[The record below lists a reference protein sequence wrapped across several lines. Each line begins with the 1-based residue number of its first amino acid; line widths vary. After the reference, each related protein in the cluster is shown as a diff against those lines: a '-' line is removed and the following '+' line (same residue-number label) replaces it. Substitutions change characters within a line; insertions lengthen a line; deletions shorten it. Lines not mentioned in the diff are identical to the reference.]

1 MSVMLGPSNTIL
13 SMPRSG
19 IREINDLASQ
29 YPNVI
34 HLEIGQP
41 NFSTPEHISRAA
53 GEAAVNGFTY
63 YTPNSGI
70 PELREAIAT
79 KIQSFNGLA
88 AGVENVTVTTGGC
101 GALFTTLLTLCDP
114 GDAILLSDPT
124 WPNYEMMASLQGLEV
139 RHFPLRAED
148 GWLPNP
154 EEIEKQITP
163 NSRAMILVSPSNP
176 TGTMIGDDLM
186 RELLDLARQHNL
198 WVISDEV
205 YDEIT
210 FGKPAVS
217 AYGIDPDRVI
227 SVFSFSKTYAM
238 TGWRIGYTVARPDIA
253 AVLGNSQEPTTSC
266 VSSLSQIGALTALRG
281 PQDQVRM
288 MRDAYWER
296 RDLVTEMLSG
306 ADLPYA
312 RPEGAFYVWVDISQS
327 RLSDDEFARRMV
339 IDHRV
344 AVVPG
349 TTFGPGGGT
358 HVRVS
363 LATDTESLLEG
374 VSRLIK
380 AVRSGG

>member
-1 MSVMLGPSNTIL
+1 MMLGPSNTIR

-19 IREINDLASQ
+19 IREINDLASG
-29 YPNVI
+29 YPDVI
-34 HLEIGQP
+34 HLEMGQP

-53 GEAAVNGFTY
+53 GEAALNGFTT
-63 YTPNSGI
+63 YTPNAGI
-70 PELREAIAT
+70 PELREALAE
-79 KIQSFNGLA
+79 KLKDFNGIDVEA
-88 AGVENVTVTTGGC
+88 ENVTVTTGGC
-101 GALFTTLLTLCDP
+101 GALFTTLVTLCDP

-124 WPNYEMMASLQGLEV
+124 WPNYKMMAALQGLEV
-139 RHFPLRAED
+139 RHYPLRAED

-154 EEIEKQITP
+154 EVIEKQITP
-163 NSRAMILVSPSNP
+163 NCRAIILVSPSNP
-176 TGTMIGDDLM
+176 TGTMVGKGLM
-186 RELLDLARQHNL
+186 RELLDLARRHNL

-205 YDEIT
+205 YDAIT

-217 AYGIDPDRVI
+217 AYPFDSDRVI
-227 SVFSFSKTYAM
+227 SIFSFSKTYAM
-238 TGWRIGYTVARPDIA
+238 TGWRIGYTVTRPDIA
-253 AVLGNSQEPTTSC
+253 TALGNSQEPTTSC
-266 VSSLSQIGALTALRG
+266 VNSLSQMGALAALRG
-281 PQDQVRM
+281 PQDQVWA

-296 RDLVTEMLSG
+296 RDLVTEMLSR
-306 ADLPYA
+306 ADIAYA

-327 RLSDDEFARRMV
+327 RMSDNEFARRMV

-363 LATDTESLLEG
+363 LATDTDSLLEG

>member
-29 YPNVI
+29 YPDVI

-139 RHFPLRAED
+139 RHFPLRAKD

-176 TGTMIGDDLM
+176 TGTMIGEDLM

-266 VSSLSQIGALTALRG
+266 VSSLSQVGALTALRG

>member
-1 MSVMLGPSNTIL
+1 MLGPSNTIL

-139 RHFPLRAED
+139 RHFPLRAKD

-176 TGTMIGDDLM
+176 TGTMIGEDLM

>member
-1 MSVMLGPSNTIL
+1 MLGPSNTIS

-19 IREINDLASQ
+19 IREINDLASR
-29 YPNVI
+29 YPDVI

-63 YTPNSGI
+63 YTPNAGI
-70 PELREAIAT
+70 PELREAIAE
-79 KIQSFNGLA
+79 KLSSFNGIA
-88 AGVENVTVTTGGC
+88 AGPESVVVTTGGC
-101 GALFTTLLTLCDP
+101 GALFTSLLTLCDP

-139 RHFPLRAED
+139 RHYPLRAED

-163 NSRAMILVSPSNP
+163 NCRAMVLVSPSNP
-176 TGTMIGDDLM
+176 TGTMIGEDLM
-186 RELLDLARQHNL
+186 RELLDLARRHDL

-205 YDEIT
+205 YDAIT

-217 AYGIDPDRVI
+217 AYRIDPDRVV

-238 TGWRIGYTVARPDIA
+238 TGWRVGYTAARPDIA
-253 AVLGNSQEPTTSC
+253 ALLSKSQEPTTSC
-266 VSSLSQIGALTALRG
+266 VNSLSQIGALTALRG
-281 PQDQVRM
+281 PQHEVWV

-296 RDLVTEMLSG
+296 RDLVMEMLG
-306 ADLPYA
+306 KADIAFA

-327 RLSDDEFARRMV
+327 RLPDTEFARRMV

-349 TTFGPGGGT
+349 TTFGPGGGS
-358 HVRVS
+358 HVRIS
-363 LATDTESLLEG
+363 LATDTGPLLEG
-374 VSRLIK
+374 VSRIIK
-380 AVRSGG
+380 AIRAGG

>member
-1 MSVMLGPSNTIL
+1 MLGPSNTIL

-70 PELREAIAT
+70 PELREAIAE

-139 RHFPLRAED
+139 RHFPLRAKD

-176 TGTMIGDDLM
+176 TGTMIGEDLM

>member
-70 PELREAIAT
+70 PELREAIAA

-327 RLSDDEFARRMV
+327 RLSDGEFARRMV

>member
-1 MSVMLGPSNTIL
+1 MLGPSNTIK

-29 YPNVI
+29 YPGVI
-34 HLEIGQP
+34 HLEVGQP

-53 GEAAVNGFTY
+53 GDAALNGFTT
-63 YTPNSGI
+63 YTPNAGI
-70 PELREAIAT
+70 PELREAIAE
-79 KIQSFNGLA
+79 KLRKLNRIDA
-88 AGVENVTVTTGGC
+88 EPENVTVTTGGC
-101 GALFTTLLTLCDP
+101 GALFTTLVTLCDP

-124 WPNYEMMASLQGLEV
+124 WPNYGMMASLQGLEV
-139 RHFPLRAED
+139 RHYPLRAED

-163 NSRAMILVSPSNP
+163 NCRAMILVSPSNP
-176 TGTMIGDDLM
+176 TGTIIGEGLM
-186 RELLDLARQHNL
+186 RELLELARQHNL

-217 AYGIDPDRVI
+217 AYPIDSDRVI
-227 SVFSFSKTYAM
+227 SIFSFSKTYAM
-238 TGWRIGYTVARPDIA
+238 TGWRIGYAVARPDIA
-253 AVLGNSQEPTTSC
+253 VVLGNSQEPTTSC
-266 VSSLSQIGALTALRG
+266 VNSLSQIGALTALRG
-281 PQDQVRM
+281 PQDEVWA

-296 RDLVTEMLSG
+296 RDLVTDMLSR
-306 ADLPYA
+306 ADMPFA

-327 RLSDDEFARRMV
+327 RLSDNEFARRMV

-374 VSRLIK
+374 VSRLIQ
-380 AVRSGG
+380 AVRSPG

>member
-210 FGKPAVS
+210 FGEPAVS

>member
-1 MSVMLGPSNTIL
+1 MLGPSNTIK

-29 YPNVI
+29 YPGVI
-34 HLEIGQP
+34 HLEVGQP

-53 GEAAVNGFTY
+53 GDAALNGFTT
-63 YTPNSGI
+63 YTPNAGI
-70 PELREAIAT
+70 PELREAIAE
-79 KIQSFNGLA
+79 KLRKLNRIDA
-88 AGVENVTVTTGGC
+88 EPENVTVTTGGC
-101 GALFTTLLTLCDP
+101 GALFTTLVTLCDP

-124 WPNYEMMASLQGLEV
+124 WPNYGMMASLQGLEV
-139 RHFPLRAED
+139 RHYPLRAED

-163 NSRAMILVSPSNP
+163 NCRAMILVSPSNP
-176 TGTMIGDDLM
+176 TGTIIGEGLM
-186 RELLDLARQHNL
+186 RELLELARQHNL

-217 AYGIDPDRVI
+217 AYPIDSDRVI
-227 SVFSFSKTYAM
+227 SIFSFSKTYAM
-238 TGWRIGYTVARPDIA
+238 TGWRIGYAVARPDIA
-253 AVLGNSQEPTTSC
+253 VVLGNSQEPTTSC
-266 VSSLSQIGALTALRG
+266 VNSLSQIGALTALRG
-281 PQDQVRM
+281 PQDEVWA

-296 RDLVTEMLSG
+296 RDLVTDMLSR
-306 ADLPYA
+306 ADMPFA

-327 RLSDDEFARRMV
+327 RLSDNEFARRMV

-374 VSRLIK
+374 VSRLIQ

>member
-1 MSVMLGPSNTIL
+1 MLGPSNTIL

-139 RHFPLRAED
+139 RHFPLRSKD

-176 TGTMIGDDLM
+176 TGTMIGEDLM

>member
-1 MSVMLGPSNTIL
+1 MLGPSNTIL

-70 PELREAIAT
+70 PELRQAIAA
-79 KIQSFNGLA
+79 KIRSFNGLA

-139 RHFPLRAED
+139 RHFPLRAKD

-154 EEIEKQITP
+154 EEIEKQITS
-163 NSRAMILVSPSNP
+163 NSRAIILVSPSNP
-176 TGTMIGDDLM
+176 TGTMIGEDLM

-339 IDHRV
+339 VDHRV

>member
-1 MSVMLGPSNTIL
+1 MLGPSNTIL

-70 PELREAIAT
+70 PELREAIAA

-139 RHFPLRAED
+139 RHFPLRAKD

-210 FGKPAVS
+210 FGEPAVS

>member
-1 MSVMLGPSNTIL
+1 MMLGPSNTIS

-19 IREINDLASQ
+19 IREINELASQ
-29 YPNVI
+29 YADVI

-53 GEAAVNGFTY
+53 GEAAVDGFTY
-63 YTPNSGI
+63 YTPNAGI
-70 PELREAIAT
+70 PPLREALAE
-79 KIQSFNGLA
+79 KLRSFNGLA
-88 AGVENVTVTTGGC
+88 VGPESVTVTTGGC
-101 GALFTTLLTLCDP
+101 GALFTTLVTLCDP

-124 WPNYEMMASLQGLEV
+124 WPNYKMMASLQGLEV
-139 RHFPLRAED
+139 RHYPLRAED

-154 EEIEKQITP
+154 EEIERQITP
-163 NSRAMILVSPSNP
+163 NCRAMILVSPSNP
-176 TGTMIGDDLM
+176 TGTMIGEDLM
-186 RELLDLARQHNL
+186 SELLDLARRHDL

-205 YDEIT
+205 YDAIT

-217 AYGIDPDRVI
+217 AYGIDPDRVV

-253 AVLGNSQEPTTSC
+253 AVLSNSQEPTTSC
-266 VSSLSQIGALTALRG
+266 VNSLSQIGALTALRG
-281 PQDQVRM
+281 PQDQVRA
-288 MRDAYWER
+288 MRDAYWKR
-296 RDLVTEMLSG
+296 RDLVTEMLSQ
-306 ADLPYA
+306 ADIAFA

-327 RLSDDEFARRMV
+327 RLPDNEFARRMV

-363 LATDTESLLEG
+363 LATDTDSLLEG
-374 VSRLIK
+374 VSRLIQ

>member
-1 MSVMLGPSNTIL
+1 MLGPSNTIL

-139 RHFPLRAED
+139 RHFPLRAKD

-210 FGKPAVS
+210 FGEPAVS

>member
-1 MSVMLGPSNTIL
+1 MLGPSNTIR

-29 YPNVI
+29 YPGVI
-34 HLEIGQP
+34 HLEVGQP

-53 GEAAVNGFTY
+53 GDAALNGFTT
-63 YTPNSGI
+63 YTPNAGI
-70 PELREAIAT
+70 PELREAIADKLRT
-79 KIQSFNGLA
+79 LNGIDA
-88 AGVENVTVTTGGC
+88 EPENVTVTTGGC
-101 GALFTTLLTLCDP
+101 GALFTTLVTLCDP

-124 WPNYEMMASLQGLEV
+124 WPNYGMMASLQGLEV
-139 RHFPLRAED
+139 RHYPLRAED

-163 NSRAMILVSPSNP
+163 NCRAMILVSPSNP
-176 TGTMIGDDLM
+176 TGTIIGEGLM
-186 RELLDLARQHNL
+186 RELLDLARRHNL

-210 FGKPAVS
+210 FGEPAVS
-217 AYGIDPDRVI
+217 AYPIDSDRVI
-227 SVFSFSKTYAM
+227 SIFSFSKTYAM
-238 TGWRIGYTVARPDIA
+238 TGWRIGYAVARPDMA

-266 VSSLSQIGALTALRG
+266 VNSLSQIGALTALRG
-281 PQDQVRM
+281 PQDEVWA

-296 RDLVTEMLSG
+296 RDLVTEMLSQ
-306 ADLPYA
+306 ADIAFA

-327 RLSDDEFARRMV
+327 RLPDNEFARRMV

-374 VSRLIK
+374 VSRLIQ
-380 AVRSGG
+380 AVRSPG